1 MRASDLDHYAELA
14 YCAES
19 FDCADLVQRVQREL
33 FGREVALPSTRPR
46 GTAGSAAVAA
56 GAREFAKPTD
66 TPRDG
71 DLVLMIDHGQ
81 KRAGHVGVW
90 FWLDHEAWVLHTSER
105 LTRCALHRLRDLP
118 QWGLRLEGI
127 YAWV

>member
-1 MRASDLDHYAELA
+1 MRARDLDRYTQIP
-14 YCAES
+14 YCEAT
-19 FDCADLVQRVQREL
+19 FDCADMVKLVQREV
-33 FGREVALPSTRPR
+33 FGREVALPSARPR
-46 GTAGSAAVAA
+46 GVAGSAAVQAR
-56 GAREFAKPTD
+56 ARELARPTEKPS
-66 TPRDG
+66 DG

-105 LTRCALHRLRDLP
+105 LTRGVLHRLRDLP

-127 YAWV
+127 YTWA